1 MTDRA
6 DGKGGEPAASL
17 RGYVEER
24 FAREDAVLS
33 DLRAELE
40 IRGFPLINVSP
51 STGRVLQLLVSL
63 SGGGRVLEVGT
74 LGGYSAIWMARGLP
88 TGGRLT
94 TLELDPAHA
103 AMAREFLDWAGV
115 GDRVEIL
122 LGDAR
127 QRIAE
132 LGPDGSFDVV
142 FLDAD
147 KEGYGL
153 YASHAERLLRPGG
166 LLLADNAFW
175 DGRIVEA
182 PEDAAT
188 RSLQAFND
196 DLAAS
201 SVFDGTILPV
211 GDGLA
216 MGVKRS

>member
-1 MTDRA
+1 VTSGS
-6 DGKGGEPAASL
+6 DGTQGNLGAAL
-17 RGYVEER
+17 RSYVEER
-24 FAREDAVLS
+24 FAREDEVLG

-40 IRGFPLINVSP
+40 TRGFPLINVSA
-51 STGRVLQLLVSL
+51 STGRVLQLMVSL

-74 LGGYSAIWMARGLP
+74 LGGYSAIWMARGLRS
-88 TGGRLT
+88 GGRLT
-94 TLELDPAHA
+94 TLELDSGHA
-103 AMAREFLDWAGV
+103 AMAREYLDRAGV
-115 GDRVEIL
+115 GGRVEIL

-127 QRIAE
+127 ERIVE

-175 DGRIVEA
+175 SGRIVEA
-182 PEDAAT
+182 PEDDAT

-201 SVFDGTILPV
+201 SVFEGTILPV

>member
-1 MTDRA
+1 MTDAMQGDSGATLQR
-6 DGKGGEPAASL
+6 
-17 RGYVEER
+17 YVEER
-24 FAREDAVLS
+24 FAREDQVLL
-33 DLRAELE
+33 DLRDELE
-40 IRGFPLINVSP
+40 TRGFPLINVSP
-51 STGRVLQLLVSL
+51 STGRVLQLMVSL
-63 SGGGRVLEVGT
+63 SGRGRVLEVGT

-88 TGGRLT
+88 PGGRLT
-94 TLELDPAHA
+94 TLELDPGHA
-103 AMAREFLDWAGV
+103 AMAREFLDRAGV
-115 GDRVEIL
+115 GNRVEIL

-127 QRIAE
+127 ERIAD
-132 LGPDGSFDVV
+132 LGPDGAFDMV

-153 YASHAERLLRPGG
+153 YAAHAGRLLRAGG

-175 DGRIVEA
+175 GGKILEA
-182 PEDAAT
+182 PEDDAT

-201 SVFDGTILPV
+201 SVFEGTILPV